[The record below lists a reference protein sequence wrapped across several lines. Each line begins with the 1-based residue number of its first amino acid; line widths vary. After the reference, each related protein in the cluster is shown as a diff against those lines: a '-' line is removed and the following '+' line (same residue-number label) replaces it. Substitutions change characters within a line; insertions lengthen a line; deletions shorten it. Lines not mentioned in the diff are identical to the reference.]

1 MRNFFKTKPIFIL
14 ILFFVYSTN
23 AALPQFSGSEKIPT
37 LAPIL
42 KKATPAIVNIS
53 IIPKRS
59 EATNPLFE
67 DPFFNKFFK
76 DFHQFKQ
83 FNYEENDSY
92 NKQQSI
98 GSGVII
104 DSQKG
109 HIITNYHVIKNA
121 KEVFVTLKDKRQL
134 RAKIVGTD
142 DATDLALLKIDAK
155 DIESL
160 PISNSDDL
168 EVGDYVIAIGHPFS
182 LSHTVTSGIVSGLS
196 RSGLGIEGYEDFIQT
211 DASINPGNSG
221 GALINLKGELVG
233 INTVIL
239 SAGGI
244 GNIGIGFA
252 IPSNIVKMVTQNLI
266 KFGEVKRGQ
275 IGIYAQNITPELAKA
290 FDLSINNGA
299 IISKVNK
306 NSPAEKAGLMEG
318 DVITKVNDK
327 IVNNISDVRNMIG
340 MQSINIKVKIDFLR
354 GKDSKTTEVT
364 VGPQTKDTTSSDSLN
379 ISLLDGANF
388 ADMTS
393 AHPLYEKVQG
403 VLVTKVKPGSSA
415 WGAGLREKDII
426 VSVNKEKVTNI
437 AELKKA
443 VALKKN
449 GILLNVRRGNA
460 ALYIIIH

>member
-1 MRNFFKTKPIFIL
+1 MNTFFKIKNIL
-14 ILFFVYSTN
+14 ILILLFACSAN
-23 AALPQFSGSEKIPT
+23 AAIPQFGNSEKMPT

-42 KKATPAIVNIS
+42 KEAVPAIVNIS
-53 IIPKRS
+53 IIPKKR
-59 EATNPLFE
+59 EIINPLFE

-76 DFHQFKQ
+76 DFHQFQ
-83 FNYEENDSY
+83 RFNFEENDSY
-92 NKQQSI
+92 KKKQSI

-104 DSQKG
+104 DSKEG
-109 HIITNYHVIKNA
+109 HIITNNHVIKNA
-121 KEVFVTLKDKRQL
+121 EEVFITLKDKREFK
-134 RAKIVGTD
+134 AKIVGTD
-142 DATDLALLKIDAK
+142 EATDLALLKIDAK
-155 DIESL
+155 DTISL
-160 PISNSDDL
+160 PIGNSDDL

-221 GALINLKGELVG
+221 GALINLKGELIG

-252 IPSNIVKMVTQNLI
+252 IPSNIVQMVTKNLI
-266 KFGEVKRGQ
+266 KFGEVRRGQ
-275 IGIYAQNITPELAKA
+275 IGIYTQNITPELAKA

-306 NSPAEKAGLMEG
+306 DSPAEKAGLMEG

-327 IVNNISDVRNMIG
+327 IVDDISDVKNIIG
-340 MQSINIKVKIDFLR
+340 MQTINSKVKIDFLR
-354 GKDSKTTEVT
+354 GKTTKTTEVT
-364 VGPQTKDTTSSDSLN
+364 VGPQIKDIASSDSLS
-379 ISLLDGANF
+379 IDLLSGASF

-403 VLVTKVKPGSSA
+403 VLVTKVKSGSSA
-415 WGAGLREKDII
+415 WGAGLREQDII
-426 VSVNKEKVTNI
+426 VSVNKKKVTNI
-437 AELKKA
+437 SELKKA
-443 VALKKN
+443 VTLKKN

>member
-1 MRNFFKTKPIFIL
+1 MKKIFKIKSIL
-14 ILFFVYSTN
+14 ILLLFFTN
-23 AALPQFSGSEKIPT
+23 PTYAAIPQFGSSEKIPT
-37 LAPIL
+37 LAPII
-42 KKATPAIVNIS
+42 KNATPAIVNIS
-53 IIPKRS
+53 IIPKKR
-59 EATNPLFE
+59 EVMNPLFE

-83 FNYEENDSY
+83 FEYEEKDQY
-92 NKQQSI
+92 NRQQSI

-104 DSQKG
+104 DSQEG
-109 HIITNYHVIKNA
+109 HIITNNHVIKNA
-121 KEVFVTLKDKRQL
+121 KEVFVTLRDNRQFK
-134 RAKIVGTD
+134 AKILGTD

-155 DIESL
+155 NIVSL
-160 PISNSDDL
+160 PISNSDNL
-168 EVGDYVIAIGHPFS
+168 EVGDFVIAIGHPFS

-233 INTVIL
+233 INTIIL
-239 SAGGI
+239 STGGM

-252 IPSNIVKMVTQNLI
+252 IPSNIVQMVTQNLV
-266 KFGEVKRGQ
+266 KYGEVKRGQ
-275 IGIYAQNITPELAKA
+275 IGIYTQNITPELAKA
-290 FDLSINNGA
+290 FDLTINNGA

-327 IVNNISDVRNMIG
+327 VVNNISDVRNIIG
-340 MQSINIKVKIDFLR
+340 MQAINTTVKVEFLR
-354 GKDSKTTEVT
+354 GKDLKTTKVII
-364 VGPQTKDTTSSDSLN
+364 GPQIKETASSDSLN
-379 ISLLDGANF
+379 IDLLSGASF
-388 ADMTS
+388 SDMTS

-403 VLVTKVKPGSSA
+403 VSVTKVVPGSQA
-415 WGAGLREKDII
+415 WSSGLREEDII
-426 VSVNKEKVTNI
+426 VSVNKQKVTNI

-443 VALKKN
+443 VTIKKD